1 LNKPLKAL
9 SNLNSHTHQSN
20 KIHFPGLNGLR
31 FVAALAVIITHIELI
46 KKLMNGLYPF
56 QQGWLDLWGNWQS
69 GEKMGQAV
77 VETLPVLA
85 IIKDSDVHW
94 YSPIVHQAGPMGV
107 VFFFVLSGFLITYLL
122 LAEKA
127 QFGDISIR
135 KFYVRR
141 LLRIW
146 PLYLLVIIL
155 GFFILPLISWFYVPY
170 QSAILSPQQSHEFWV
185 AFVLFLFM
193 APNMAYALF
202 GPFPNIGQSWSIGVE
217 EQFYLIWPWI
227 IRKAKLPLVAIV
239 RFFLA
244 FLTLKVVVIMASRL
258 WDWEV
263 LDVFR
268 TFLAM
273 SKLESMAIGAM
284 GAWVLFTRRE
294 RLLKFIYQRY
304 VQALSLVG
312 LVIVLYFTPSLLENL
327 IHLLFSPLFLIIIL
341 NVASNPKSIIKM
353 RWRVFDFLGQISYGI
368 YMYHML
374 VIAFV
379 LHLYMHFAPVRE
391 IQPWYD
397 HALIYASVIGIT
409 IFVSYL
415 SHRFFESRFIRL
427 KSRFAQIKSS
437 DTASS

>member
-1 LNKPLKAL
+1 
-9 SNLNSHTHQSN
+9 
-20 KIHFPGLNGLR
+20 
-31 FVAALAVIITHIELI
+31 
-46 KKLMNGLYPF
+46 MNGLYPF
-56 QQGWLDLWGNWQS
+56 QQGWLDVWGTWQS

-77 VETLPVLA
+77 VDTLPLLT
-85 IIKDSDVHW
+85 IIQDSNVHW
-94 YSPIVHQAGPMGV
+94 YSPIIHQAGPMGV

-135 KFYVRR
+135 KFYFRR

-146 PLYLLVIIL
+146 PLYLLVIII
-155 GFFILPLISWFYVPY
+155 GFFILPLISWSYIPY
-170 QSAILSPQQSHEFWV
+170 QSAILSPQQNHQFWISF
-185 AFVLFLFM
+185 ALFLFM
-193 APNMAYALF
+193 LPNMAYALF

-227 IRKAKLPLVAIV
+227 IRKAKLPLVAIIY
-239 RFFLA
+239 FFVA
-244 FLTLKVVVIMASRL
+244 FMVLKMVVLMASRL
-258 WDWEV
+258 WDWEA
-263 LDVFR
+263 LNVFR
-268 TFLAM
+268 KFLAM

-284 GAWVLFTRRE
+284 GAWVLFTHHE
-294 RLLKFIYQRY
+294 RLLKFIYQGC
-304 VQALSLVG
+304 VQALSLAG
-312 LVIVLYFTPSLLENL
+312 LVLVLYLTPAFLENI
-327 IHLLFSPLFLIIIL
+327 IHLLISPLFLIVIL
-341 NVASNPKSIIKM
+341 NVASNPKSIVKM
-353 RWRVFDFLGQISYGI
+353 RGRVFDFLGQISYGI
-368 YMYHML
+368 YMYHMM

-379 LHLYMHFAPVRE
+379 LHLYMHLAPVRK

-397 HALIYASVIGIT
+397 HVLIYVAVIGIT